1 MTSEY
6 YNLSYGPGFE
16 GFINWANGTT
26 EGWMATGF
34 LFFIYLASLFVLS
47 KSTFKSSANS
57 TFAFL
62 IVFISMLIM
71 KLFLAINEVTSY
83 IIIFGLGI
91 SIIWMVI
98 D

>member
-1 MTSEY
+1 MTDY
-6 YNLSYGPGFE
+6 YNTSYGYGFE
-16 GFINWANGTT
+16 GFMNWANGTT

-34 LFFIYLASLFVLS
+34 LFFIYLSSFYVLS
-47 KSTFKSSANS
+47 KSEFKASANS

-62 IVFISMLIM
+62 IVFISMLII
-71 KLFLAINEVTSY
+71 KLFLTINEIATY

-91 SIIWMVI
+91 SVLWMVL